1 MRNWLLPEK
10 FEDILPPQARRI
22 DRMRAK
28 LLELFRVHGYE
39 LVIPPMLEYLESLL
53 TGTGHDLDLRTFKLV
68 DQLSGRMM
76 GVRADIAPQVARVDA
91 HLLNRKGVTRLCYAG
106 SVLLT
111 RPRGLDSTREP
122 LQIGAEIYGHP
133 GIESDLEI
141 QQLLV
146 ESLAACGISE
156 ARLDVGH
163 VAVFRAICRHGGVD
177 AELESELYEALEGK
191 DLPALRAVTRSMPEA
206 TRDALLALPEL
217 YGDGPGFER
226 RTRTT
231 RGSPPRSAS
240 CEPPERSSWSGFRD
254 TPRKASSPT
263 ATASSSS
270 AAASGPCA
278 NWARAETVA
287 KNVVVI
293 GTQWGD
299 EGKGKVVDWLTDHA
313 QGVVRFQGG
322 HNAGHTLVIGGK
334 KTVLHLV
341 PSGILRKGISCY
353 IGNGVVLSP
362 QALIKEIDELVLA
375 GADVTAR
382 LRISEAC
389 PLILPYHAAIDSAR
403 ASAKGT
409 GKIGTTGRRIAPA

>member
-22 DRMRAK
+22 DRMRAR

-76 GVRADIAPQVARVDA
+76 GVRADIAPQDAR
-91 HLLNRKGVTRLCYAG
+91 

-146 ESLAACGISE
+146 ESLAACGISG

-163 VAVFRAICRHGGVD
+163 VAVFRAICRHGRVG

-191 DLPALRAVTRSMPEA
+191 DLPALRVVTQSMPKA
-206 TRDALLALPEL
+206 TRNALLALPEL
-217 YGDGPGFER
+217 YGDGTVLER
-226 RTRTT
+226 ARRAL
-231 RGSPPRSAS
+231 PKY
-240 CEPPERSSWSGFRD
+240 PEID
-254 TPRKASSPT
+254 
-263 ATASSSS
+263 
-270 AAASGPCA
+270 AA
-278 NWARAETVA
+278 
-287 KNVVVI
+287 
-293 GTQWGD
+293 
-299 EGKGKVVDWLTDHA
+299 LTD
-313 QGVVRFQGG
+313 
-322 HNAGHTLVIGGK
+322 LE
-334 KTVLHLV
+334 
-341 PSGILRKGISCY
+341 
-353 IGNGVVLSP
+353 VLS
-362 QALIKEIDELVLA
+362 
-375 GADVTAR
+375 R
-382 LRISEAC
+382 
-389 PLILPYHAAIDSAR
+389 
-403 ASAKGT
+403 
-409 GKIGTTGRRIAPA
+409 